1 LKNFRFLRNLKS
13 VTTVLYKNASA
24 FDIISAGQLVL
35 DEDIF
40 AKKLAVKVKKS

>member
-1 LKNFRFLRNLKS
+1 MRNLKS

-24 FDIISAGQLVL
+24 FDIIGAGQIVL

-40 AKKLAVKVKKS
+40 EKKVVKAVKKTK